1 MESAFKKRHRIPASC
16 LVCRKRK
23 SKCDRVRPIC
33 GSCKRKSIAHLCYYE
48 KEKGDPPGPE
58 EGYTPF
64 GDQSSYE
71 PHHQPHQPPA
81 AYQHYHDHLPH
92 QSHHSQGTSTLPLP
106 HGHMPQH
113 FQYPPPPPHASHPH
127 QAPIYIYGPP
137 NGHSKSPH
145 NAFVPLQSP
154 MSGKDLP
161 LHMYQGGP
169 PPPSSNQPLPLHTNP
184 ILPVLQRPS
193 RSQIPAFRSHPAVPL
208 QTTPPMNGDR
218 VQLAPLQNDKINYKN
233 ERQVPP
239 ASANFVAVSQSRH
252 NSSSNPSGS
261 SVTPVAA
268 SQERAFG
275 NRKASNE
282 SAASN
287 EAVSRISPLK
297 DSNSPP
303 ISLLGMPPNQ
313 NPELVPIVIG
323 PNSTLNVNPND
334 AMDVFTNASF
344 SLVIDGPNWQQHGPI
359 SYTGLTKCDPFVKFF
374 RFYAVNLFKTGEL
387 STYLSTN
394 KKRDILK
401 KRGKSKKDRDGRSK
415 PVGDDMTK
423 GEELDDDDDEDEY
436 IGIEDQLIVSK
447 INLSSEEKAKK
458 DAETNV
464 KVKLP
469 EGYNGIKT
477 FNNIKNNLADFFED
491 VICKSALQVL
501 PSQKSIFILFYRFF
515 KYVYPFIP
523 IVDESSFLMDIN
535 GIIPEN
541 FPRFKHVKYNLIKI
555 KHPNELNTLAIL
567 LLVVRL
573 GFMSMIHNDDVN
585 NIYTDD
591 EKVAADEMRLIL
603 SEEYGKVISLCIPD
617 EQALLKSSFKL
628 VQVLTLLHFYKLV
641 APEDCHGLSGS
652 DAQLLLGVIIRHSIT
667 IGLNRDPKMYFAHI
681 IRKKEPLMKC
691 WRRLW
696 HYIVTLDVSTAI
708 HCGTILNIRS
718 LDISDV
724 EFPSIE
730 GKTDE
735 LRMFYRSV
743 DTISASYRNLS
754 NKITNAVR
762 KPRVVSI
769 LEDTNELEKTFFQLF
784 GKDFFKDYICTPM
797 GEEEDEEEDEEE
809 EEDKA
814 EASGGV
820 PQVAHNTSAK
830 RHSTDTLDGMAK
842 KTKTDSSSNSSASN
856 FGENKSSS
864 ATTTPPSHNS
874 DAKPGSKRRRSS
886 QAHVIASLKHEVSY
900 IKVIKFITFIQ
911 LRTNLSCMYFM
922 IALHYENKYNE
933 SKTPSMSAGIELFKI
948 YIKSVVQLVY
958 IMSCVLDHLVEL
970 FGKNYDYILTAV
982 NEKCMIKTHSVLT
995 SFFIRV
1001 LHHIK
1006 DLTVKRDKAQQ
1017 SSEDLSEI
1025 NLRLS
1030 TLHNLFLII
1039 LIESELFVGNFQKLS
1054 RKYINSYKL
1063 YVMLYL
1069 VLKQCMSD
1077 PDFFFETNTSNKA
1090 LHHDGTNMLQF
1101 FTVNELEQV
1110 SRMCEEFR
1118 TTKEEQHKFYQAA
1131 AERKRARK
1139 PKKLGKLAHAHSSRP
1154 SMQRAPLQQA
1164 QPAAAVAGYQCAP
1177 PAQPINLTGGTLATE
1192 DARENSSLSTTS
1204 PPSSKDA
1211 MYSALNNFILGDNP
1225 MNQNEDFAKLFD
1237 VYNDFDQDSMGSYE
1251 F

>member
-81 AYQHYHDHLPH
+81 AHQHYHDHLPH